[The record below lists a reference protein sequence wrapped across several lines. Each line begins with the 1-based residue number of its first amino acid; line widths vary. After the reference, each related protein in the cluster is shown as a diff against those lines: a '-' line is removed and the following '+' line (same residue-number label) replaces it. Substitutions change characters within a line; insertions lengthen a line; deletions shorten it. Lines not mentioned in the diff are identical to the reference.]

1 MPLQLTRL
9 WWRLLGLAL
18 GAVLG
23 AATFGLGF
31 GLGLTRGSATS
42 APGLATLL
50 EERNSALTELATL
63 REEVSKLRQ
72 EASVLERSRQIER
85 ETNKALQIQLKDA
98 QDERL
103 SLVREGSYLKRLIRE
118 GGKGAVRVHDLV
130 LLAGEGPQSVRY
142 SFTVSQLVPDFGET
156 KGRVAL
162 RVTGTQGGM
171 DQELGLERLP
181 RADPKELSMRFDHF
195 QAFQGGLTLPDGFEP
210 RFLTVVISPEGDQL
224 AGTSESFPWILEGP

>member
-1 MPLQLTRL
+1 MPRQLTRL

-31 GLGLTRGSATS
+31 GLGMTRGNAMSD
-42 APGLATLL
+42 PGVATLL
-50 EERNSALTELATL
+50 AERSSAVAELATL
-63 REEVSKLRQ
+63 REELSKLRQ

-98 QDERL
+98 QNERL
-103 SLVREGSYLKRLIRE
+103 SLIREGTYLKRLIRE

-130 LLAGEGPQSVRY
+130 LLAGERPQSIRY

-156 KGRVAL
+156 KGRVTL
-162 RVTGTQGGM
+162 RVNGTQGGKNL
-171 DQELGLERLP
+171 ELGLERLA

-195 QAFQGGLTLPDGFEP
+195 QAFQGELTLPDGFEP
-210 RFLTVVISPEGDQL
+210 RLLTVIISPEGDQL